1 MNSLIDIYEEWADE
15 GETIFVPSMEY
26 QDFKLANDTLNLL
39 LFEKTPW
46 LTDNFIEHFEM
57 KYKALSLSVVDE
69 ISLLM
74 YEASITFSEEVAIY
88 DIYDKARINLYGTH
102 DNVYLLEKAI
112 YYCHS
117 YFYPLKIFFDIKKNA
132 RYFDDFRLLADVLRS
147 IFDKFAIEI
156 SDALILDRVEE
167 LLGEAKSAH
176 TDNEKILLAFSY
188 LQNGYIEDAEIL
200 IQSTIDTIIDSIKLK
215 NTDYKTIHALIIS
228 VHNEY
233 MYKNTDNDVMHKW
246 FLELTN
252 KLYGAFYD
260 YKH

>member
-1 MNSLIDIYEEWADE
+1 MKSLITYAEWVDE
-15 GETIFVPSMEY
+15 GERTFIPSMEY

-46 LTDNFIEHFEM
+46 LTDNFIEYFEM

-88 DIYDKARINLYGTH
+88 DIYDAARINLYGTH

-132 RYFDDFRLLADVLRS
+132 RHFDDFRLLADVLKTM
-147 IFDKFAIEI
+147 FDKFAIEI
-156 SDALILDRVEE
+156 SDALILDGVEE
-167 LLGEAKSAH
+167 LLSEAKKSAH

-188 LQNGYIEDAEIL
+188 LQNGYIKDAEIL
-200 IQSTIDTIIDSIKLK
+200 MQSTIDTIFKSIKSN
-215 NTDYKTIHALIIS
+215 NTDYKTIHTLIIS
-228 VHNEY
+228 THNEY
-233 MYKNTDNDVMHKW
+233 IYKNVDNDVMHKW

-260 YKH
+260 HKH